1 MPWFTATNLIPLFF
15 VILGLVVL
23 YIYFRNM
30 ARVRASE
37 GWPASQGTILE
48 SWVRE
53 ETSTDS
59 DGSSSSHYYPEVRY
73 GYQVMGSEYQGD
85 KIAFGPKT
93 GGARGKAMKV
103 LSKYPKGGTVTVF
116 YDPEKPSVAVLERNI
131 SKAFLVYGVI
141 LIAMGIFFY
150 IQWS

>member
-1 MPWFTATNLIPLFF
+1 MRSCHL
-15 VILGLVVL
+15 
-23 YIYFRNM
+23 
-30 ARVRASE
+30 
-37 GWPASQGTILE
+37 
-48 SWVRE
+48 
-53 ETSTDS
+53 D
-59 DGSSSSHYYPEVRY
+59 VRY

-93 GGARGKAMKV
+93 GGACGKAMKV

-141 LIAMGIFFY
+141 LLAMGIFFY